1 MYRCKR
7 RVSKRKTL
15 FGRPDSFPTFD
26 TISRKKKI
34 REIIG
39 ILSVETFTRSCII
52 PLAIFIRKVKIINKL
67 ESDIL
72 SDRRRISRFIRHWL
86 LGGKIT
92 LRLTLDHD
100 VLLIETRRSHVEIV
114 KKRGERER
122 EREGEWRK

>member
-1 MYRCKR
+1 MVFCLWR
-7 RVSKRKTL
+7 L
-15 FGRPDSFPTFD
+15 LHGR
-26 TISRKKKI
+26 
-34 REIIG
+34 
-39 ILSVETFTRSCII
+39 II

-72 SDRRRISRFIRHWL
+72 SDRRRISRFIGHWL

-114 KKRGERER
+114 KKKRRE
-122 EREGEWRK
+122 WKK

>member
-1 MYRCKR
+1 M
-7 RVSKRKTL
+7 
-15 FGRPDSFPTFD
+15 
-26 TISRKKKI
+26 
-34 REIIG
+34 
-39 ILSVETFTRSCII
+39 ETFTRSCII

-114 KKRGERER
+114 KKKRRERER
-122 EREGEWRK
+122 ERVEKIKERKNTHSGCIERESVRT

>member
-1 MYRCKR
+1 MSLKERHFSDDLI
-7 RVSKRKTL
+7 VSL
-15 FGRPDSFPTFD
+15 LS
-26 TISRKKKI
+26 ILSVEKKKR

-114 KKRGERER
+114 KKREERER

>member
-1 MYRCKR
+1 M
-7 RVSKRKTL
+7 
-15 FGRPDSFPTFD
+15 
-26 TISRKKKI
+26 
-34 REIIG
+34 
-39 ILSVETFTRSCII
+39 ETFTRSCII

-122 EREGEWRK
+122 ERDSGENKGEKKHAQWLYRT